1 MTLRHLQIF
10 VEVAETGKMS
20 EAANHLF
27 ISQSSISQAIGDME
41 SYYST
46 VLFERLSK
54 KLYITPAGE
63 KLLQYAK
70 QILLLYQNMEDFL
83 NNGKTIKKLRIG
95 ATFTVG
101 TYLMSP
107 LIQQFNVINPSID
120 TEVVVEKTA
129 ALERM
134 LLDGKLDVALVEGT
148 INKTDLLSFPVINDE
163 LFLICSPSH
172 PFYQKDSVRLEEL
185 KDQPFILR
193 ERGSKTR
200 MIFEQYLLE
209 KNIPIHEKW
218 ICNNSE
224 AIKYAVTSGQGL
236 GVLSEKAIQEECQKG
251 RLKIIPIQNVHMTR
265 KFSIVYHKSKYLYG
279 ALTDFI
285 NICENYTT

>member
-1 MTLRHLQIF
+1 M
-10 VEVAETGKMS
+10 
-20 EAANHLF
+20 
-27 ISQSSISQAIGDME
+27 
-41 SYYST
+41 
-46 VLFERLSK
+46 
-54 KLYITPAGE
+54 
-63 KLLQYAK
+63 
-70 QILLLYQNMEDFL
+70 
-83 NNGKTIKKLRIG
+83 
-95 ATFTVG
+95 
-101 TYLMSP
+101 
-107 LIQQFNVINPSID
+107 
-120 TEVVVEKTA
+120 
-129 ALERM
+129 
-134 LLDGKLDVALVEGT
+134 
-148 INKTDLLSFPVINDE
+148 INDE

-172 PFYQKDSVRLEEL
+172 PFDQKDSVRLEEL

-285 NICENYTT
+285 DICENYTT